1 MRVPISVPTLVSR
14 KHFFRRRRRR
24 RLHSAMELSAYESER
39 LRNILANER
48 KLAELGLLGASEAFH
63 QPRSHRPAQR
73 SPRSTEPVLP
83 LRNSSR
89 STKGY
94 MPPRLAAL
102 IEAGEQAKRD
112 GKHPLPKR
120 PKLPATSHKLPRTSA
135 PFKGAGVALALDISH
150 GRVFARLSVRTPA
163 VGIPASRSRRSS
175 VAVGIPAS
183 RSRRSSVAS
192 MTAEEAIAAAA
203 SEGLELIRAPE
214 GKGKGMGSGSLTG
227 YKCVVLMNN
236 AAAKPY
242 RVQVWRGG
250 TTRVVGCF
258 ATAEEGAL
266 AYARFIK
273 REEKGTAEFSW
284 ALQSSGEAGSSGV
297 HAIAAPPP
305 APPSVFQGE
314 AGSSGVHA
322 IAAPPPAPPSVFQG
336 EAGSSGVHAIAAPP
350 PAPTT
355 YQGEGDW
362 LAEGSRVEVR
372 IQEAGLEGSRFEGR
386 VVRTSGSAEQ
396 EVQMLVRYME
406 LLAEDSDGA
415 LLEEWVPLSRCRPA
429 PPPPPANFVERFVTG
444 DRCDL
449 WFEDAWWDAEFVSRG
464 SVSGLLRVRSVQYD
478 VYHEVEAARLRPAW
492 IFADDNRNGT
502 ADEGGDGG
510 RLCYDSMLHA
520 QKRARLS

>member
-1 MRVPISVPTLVSR
+1 MCRFQSQPLVSR

-175 VAVGIPAS
+175 VAVAIPAS

-284 ALQSSGEAGSSGV
+284 ALQSS
-297 HAIAAPPP
+297 
-305 APPSVFQGE
+305 
-314 AGSSGVHA
+314 
-322 IAAPPPAPPSVFQG
+322 G

>member
-1 MRVPISVPTLVSR
+1 MGLPASPCVVSVQAQGAGVRVPISVPTLVSR

-163 VGIPASRSRRSS
+163 VR
-175 VAVGIPAS
+175 IPAS

-284 ALQSSGEAGSSGV
+284 ALQSS
-297 HAIAAPPP
+297 
-305 APPSVFQGE
+305 
-314 AGSSGVHA
+314 
-322 IAAPPPAPPSVFQG
+322 G

>member
-1 MRVPISVPTLVSR
+1 MQGCVCRFQSQPLVSR

-175 VAVGIPAS
+175 VA
-183 RSRRSSVAS
+183 S

-284 ALQSSGEAGSSGV
+284 ALQSS
-297 HAIAAPPP
+297 
-305 APPSVFQGE
+305 GE

>member
-1 MRVPISVPTLVSR
+1 
-14 KHFFRRRRRR
+14 
-24 RLHSAMELSAYESER
+24 MELSAYESER

-83 LRNSSR
+83 VRNSSR

-102 IEAGEQAKRD
+102 IEAGEQAKKD
-112 GKHPLPKR
+112 GKQPLPNRAK
-120 PKLPATSHKLPRTSA
+120 PPAKVHKLPRTSHKLPRTSA
-135 PFKGAGVALALDISH
+135 PFKGAGVALALDIGH
-150 GRVFARLSVRTPA
+150 GRVFARLSVRTP
-163 VGIPASRSRRSS
+163 
-175 VAVGIPAS
+175 AVGIPAS

-214 GKGKGMGSGSLTG
+214 GKGMGRGSGSLTG
-227 YKCVVLMNN
+227 YKCVIFMNN

-250 TTRVVGCF
+250 MTRVVGCF

-266 AYARFIK
+266 AYARFLK
-273 REEKGTAEFSW
+273 CEEKGTAEFSW
-284 ALQSSGEAGSSGV
+284 ALQSSGDAGSSGL
-297 HAIAAPPP
+297 HAIAAPLP
-305 APPSVFQGE
+305 APHSVFQGE
-314 AGSSGVHA
+314 ASSSGL
-322 IAAPPPAPPSVFQG
+322 
-336 EAGSSGVHAIAAPP
+336 HAIAAPP

-362 LAEGSRVEVR
+362 PAEGSRVEVR
-372 IQEAGLEGSRFEGR
+372 IQEAGLEGSRFEGHVVR

-396 EVQMLVRYME
+396 QQVQMLVRYME

-429 PPPPPANFVERFVTG
+429 PPPPPANFVERFVPG

-464 SVSGLLRVRSVQYD
+464 SVRGLFRVRSVQYD
-478 VYHEVEAARLRPAW
+478 VFHEVEEARLRPAW

-502 ADEGGDGG
+502 ADKGGDGG
-510 RLCYDSMLHA
+510 RLCYNSMHA
-520 QKRARLS
+520 QKRARLA